1 MIWVAFQ
8 YPIISTYL
16 HRNGCLINAWWYFL
30 SQLASFWEYLNIS
43 NQYDMVHISL
53 DQFILLKP
61 MVFFGH
67 SRHSPVFRKP
77 RFLVHPWPRPASHL
91 GARTCWFDP
100 LHDLRPGLS
109 PARPISRPPGAD
121 GLDAAW
127 HIWTNWKV
135 DDLEQHFIQ
144 WGKQQETPAEIVL

>member
-8 YPIISTYL
+8 YPIISSYL
-16 HRNGCLINAWWYFL
+16 HRNGCLINAWWCFFITISFFL
-30 SQLASFWEYLNIS
+30 GISEYQQSIW
-43 NQYDMVHISL
+43 YGPYIIRPIYTIEAHG
-53 DQFILLKP
+53 
-61 MVFFGH
+61 FFGH

-77 RFLVHPWPRPASHL
+77 RFLVHPWPRPPSDL

-127 HIWTNWKV
+127 HIWTNWKA

-144 WGKQQETPAEIVL
+144 WGKNKKRPHK